1 MNCGLVVQLQS
12 GPTSLYASLSFTNPQ
27 SAADARS
34 HAADLQQALEQA
46 GFNVPQGGL
55 SFDVGGQGAGFAQQQ
70 NNQGQASP
78 GAAAAAFAN
87 TNPDSA
93 VQASAATRASSGASG
108 LDITI

>member
-1 MNCGLVVQLQS
+1 VHIDAAGQVS
-12 GPTSLYASLSFTNPQ
+12 ASLSFTNAQ

-55 SFDVGGQGAGFAQQQ
+55 SFDVGGQGAGLAQQQ
-70 NNQGQASP
+70 QSNQGQASA
-78 GAAAAAFAN
+78 GGAAAAFAN
-87 TNPDSA
+87 ANPDSA
-93 VQASAATRASSGASG
+93 AQSSAASRALSGASG